1 MKFEQYKILEDANK
15 IDEDLINS
23 PSHYTSN
30 SVETINVIESS
41 LTTEEFHGYLKGNIL
56 KYVSRHKHKH
66 PTEPEKD
73 LLKAQWY
80 LTRLI
85 VTYRCNIQGDKN
97 DER

>member
-1 MKFEQYKILEDANK
+1 MKYEDYKNEVTRKKIADAALDLE
-15 IDEDLINS
+15 EVNS
-23 PSHYTSN
+23 PSHYKTN

-41 LTTEEFHGYLKGNIL
+41 LTEEEFHGYLKGNIL

-66 PTEPEKD
+66 PSEPEKD

-85 VTYRCNIQGDKN
+85 VTYRGSI
-97 DER
+97 